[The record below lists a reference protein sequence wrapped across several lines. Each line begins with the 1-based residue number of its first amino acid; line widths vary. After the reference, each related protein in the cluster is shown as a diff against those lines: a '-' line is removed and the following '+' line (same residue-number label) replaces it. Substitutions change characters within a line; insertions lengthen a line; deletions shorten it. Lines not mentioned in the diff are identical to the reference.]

1 MKNKL
6 FIDESKGK
14 VFLNGEEIEGVY
26 NVEIK
31 IKYTPEERIP
41 IKTAVIEVEFKDLEI
56 LGKSQGDEWLCMLF
70 SH

>member
-6 FIDESKGK
+6 FIDESKSK
-14 VFLNGEEIEGVY
+14 VFFNGEEIEGVY

-56 LGKSQGDEWLCMLF
+56 LGNECSSDWC
-70 SH
+70 SYVS

>member
-6 FIDESKGK
+6 FIDEKKGK

-31 IKYTPEERIP
+31 IKYTPEERVP
-41 IKTAVIEVEFKDLEI
+41 IKTAIVEIEFKDLEI
-56 LGKSQGDEWLCMLF
+56 LGKCQGGE
-70 SH
+70 

>member
-41 IKTAVIEVEFKDLEI
+41 IKTAIIEVEFKDLEI
-56 LGKSQGDEWLCMLF
+56 LGNECSSDR
-70 SH
+70 SSDIS

>member
-56 LGKSQGDEWLCMLF
+56 LGKSQGDE
-70 SH
+70 

>member
-1 MKNKL
+1 MKNKF
-6 FIDESKGK
+6 FIDESNGK

-41 IKTAVIEVEFKDLEI
+41 IKTAIVEIEFKDLEI
-56 LGKSQGDEWLCMLF
+56 LGKSQGDE
-70 SH
+70 

>member
-1 MKNKL
+1 MKNKF
-6 FIDESKGK
+6 FIDESNGK

-41 IKTAVIEVEFKDLEI
+41 IKTAIVEIEFKDLEI

>member
-6 FIDESKGK
+6 FIDESNGK
-14 VFLNGEEIEGVY
+14 VFLNREEIEGVH

-41 IKTAVIEVEFKDLEI
+41 IKTAIIEIEFKDLEV
-56 LGKSQGDEWLCMLF
+56 LGKSQGDE
-70 SH
+70 